1 MKSLMKEKS
10 IWVLL
15 DNEGPCTLNDNAQEN
30 TVALAK
36 ECGLG
41 EEVGVNFYKALSN
54 IDDIWG
60 DFHKIQK
67 DPIYASGHTVKVTLP
82 FYKAMGATSQ
92 WLNGFTKKSI
102 RIVPHI
108 AEVIR
113 SLDSK
118 YNVWQISTSY
128 GFFIQAFCELVGF
141 DFKKTYCTSVEK
153 FDEIPISKIES
164 EMLKDFMKE
173 VAKAPIIEYDPK
185 TGEVIPQHQLLYL
198 AFTTFIWEFV
208 YNMPV
213 GELMRTVHPVG
224 QTQKRQAM
232 LEIIEKFDVPKEK
245 VMYVGDSQT
254 DVKCVQDLKGV
265 GLTMMFNGKGKVCDD
280 ADIMYIGE
288 DAIAIQVAAD
298 LFGNLGRKAT
308 IESFEI
314 PREMCGGLLAAVT
327 PENLEKLKEMS
338 VKKRK
343 EFRGVQIGELT

>member
-1 MKSLMKEKS
+1 MKEKS

-60 DFHKIQK
+60 DFHKIPK

-153 FDEIPISKIES
+153 FDEIPISRIES

-185 TGEVIPQHQLLYL
+185 TGEVMLQHQLLYL

-208 YNMPV
+208 YNIPV
-213 GELMRTVHPVG
+213 GELIRTVHPVG

-245 VMYVGDSQT
+245 IMYVGDSQT
-254 DVKCVQDLKGV
+254 DLQCAQELKGI

-280 ADIMYIGE
+280 SNIMYIGE
-288 DAIAIQVAAD
+288 NARAIEEVAN
-298 LFGNLGRKAT
+298 LFAKRGRSAVIRYYMK
-308 IESFEI
+308 
-314 PREMCGGLLAAVT
+314 PRQAECGGLLATVR
-327 PENLEKLKEMS
+327 PENLEELKEMS

-343 EFRGVQIGELT
+343 EFRGVHIGELT